1 MRKLWISIA
10 LCAGTLLPFT
20 AQATDL
26 ITYEAFSQYST
37 ACAKAGGQPYV
48 SSDRGRTWS
57 PIHPEEA
64 RSKAEYIRSMTELNL
79 MMSGQAINSDT
90 LTKYLKQEGP
100 ILAKKLEKQKAVR
113 CKGAKVRFK

>member
-1 MRKLWISIA
+1 MKKLWFLMALSAGSI
-10 LCAGTLLPFT
+10 LPFA

-26 ITYEAFSQYST
+26 ITYEAFSQYSM

-48 SSDRGRTWS
+48 SSDRGKNWH

-64 RSKAEYIRSMTELNL
+64 RSKAEYIRNMTELNL
-79 MMSGQAINSDT
+79 MMSGQAINSET

-100 ILAKKLEKQKAVR
+100 IVAKKLEKQKAVR
-113 CKGAKVRFK
+113 CKGASVRFK